1 MDLLQAV
8 ARQSEPMLQCLS
20 QNLKI
25 RSVQEAPGNGAPY
38 GIGVRK
44 CLDHALSAAAALGF
58 ETFDMDHH
66 VGWCEYGQGDE
77 LVVIL
82 GHLDVVPEGEG
93 WSFDPYGGEIRNGRI
108 LGRGAMDDKG
118 PTIAALYALAAVRDA
133 QIPLKR
139 RIRLI
144 FGCNEETGSKDMVYY
159 NEHGGEVPAMGFT
172 PDAEY
177 PVINGEKGIVND
189 TYSVNFNQ
197 DGVLK
202 LLRIQGG
209 SAPNVVP
216 SYAEAELAC
225 DADLAA
231 QLSASVIPKV
241 SFAVTEK
248 GLMVCADGVNAH
260 GSTPELGE
268 NAIGRLLLALDTLPL
283 SGSVKNAVHFL
294 ATTIGMETDG
304 TSAGIGLQD
313 SVSGKLSLNLG
324 TISGDDHGMSV
335 KINYRYPVTCSLE
348 DCGPKFQAAFEN
360 AGFTLDARAHKA
372 GIYTPEDS
380 ELVKALLN
388 VYEKKT
394 GIKGCPKSI
403 GGGTYAKSLPN
414 IVAFGPVFPGDEVR
428 EHQPDE
434 FMEVDKL
441 LKTMEIIAEA
451 MVALA
456 GLEGK

>member
-1 MDLLQAV
+1 MDLMQAV
-8 ARQSEPMLQCLS
+8 AKQTEPMLRCLS
-20 QNLKI
+20 ENLKI
-25 RSVQEAPGNGAPY
+25 RSVQEAAQEGAPY
-38 GIGVRK
+38 GIGVRR
-44 CLDHALSAAAALGF
+44 CLNHALASAASLGF
-58 ETFDMDHH
+58 ETVDMDHH
-66 VGWCEYGQGDE
+66 VGWCEFGQGDE
-77 LVVIL
+77 LVVVL

-93 WSFDPYGGEIRNGRI
+93 WSFAPYGGEIRDGRVF
-108 LGRGAMDDKG
+108 GRGAMDDKG

-133 QIPLKR
+133 GIPLKR

-189 TYSVNFNQ
+189 TYSVKFSQ
-197 DGVLK
+197 DGPLK
-202 LLRIQGG
+202 LIRIQGG

-216 SYAEAELAC
+216 AYAEAELAC
-225 DADLAA
+225 SQALAQ
-231 QLSASVIPKV
+231 QLSALMIPKV
-241 SFAVTEK
+241 TLTVTAG
-248 GLMVCADGVNAH
+248 GLKVGAEGINAH

-268 NAIGRLLLALDTLPL
+268 NAIGRLLIALDLLPL
-283 SGSVKNAVHFL
+283 SGDVKNAVHFL
-294 ATTIGMETDG
+294 ASTIGMETDG
-304 TSAGIGLQD
+304 ASAGIGLED
-313 SVSGKLSLNLG
+313 AVSGKLTLNLG
-324 TISGDDHGMSV
+324 TISGDENGMSM
-335 KINYRYPVTCSLE
+335 KINYRYPVTCSLD
-348 DCGPKFQAAFEN
+348 DCGPRFQAGFET
-360 AGFTLDARAHKA
+360 AGFTLDSRVHKA

-380 ELVKALLN
+380 ELVQSLLR

-394 GIKGCPKSI
+394 GIKGKPKSI

-441 LKTMEIIAEA
+441 IKTMEIIAEA

-456 GLEGK
+456 GSEGK